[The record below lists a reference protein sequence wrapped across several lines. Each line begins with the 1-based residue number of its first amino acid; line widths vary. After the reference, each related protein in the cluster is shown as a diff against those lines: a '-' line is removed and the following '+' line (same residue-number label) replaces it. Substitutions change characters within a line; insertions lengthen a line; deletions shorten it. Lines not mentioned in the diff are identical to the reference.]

1 MLSSWSKTSFAFVTS
16 WLPLLLLLSVE
27 SSDGG
32 NFSIVAESKMA
43 PLRILLVVG
52 CLLVV
57 VIVIGVEAAG
67 GPASS
72 SSSPSSDIVM
82 PGIAGVVIVPEA
94 RMSSEA
100 AIVAVI
106 YAREPPL
113 AFETMATPPVKMT
126 LPHKVLKG

>member
-57 VIVIGVEAAG
+57 VVVIGVEAAG

-72 SSSPSSDIVM
+72 SSSSSDIVM

-113 AFETMATPPVKMT
+113 AFETMATPVKMT

>member
-43 PLRILLVVG
+43 PLRILLVVR

-57 VIVIGVEAAG
+57 VVIGVEAAG

-72 SSSPSSDIVM
+72 SSSSDIVM

>member
-72 SSSPSSDIVM
+72 SSDIVM

>member
-72 SSSPSSDIVM
+72 SSPSSDIVM
-82 PGIAGVVIVPEA
+82 PGTAGVVIVPEA

-113 AFETMATPPVKMT
+113 AFETMATPVKMT

>member
-57 VIVIGVEAAG
+57 VVVIGVEAAG

-113 AFETMATPPVKMT
+113 AFETMATPVKMT

>member
-72 SSSPSSDIVM
+72 SSDIVM

-113 AFETMATPPVKMT
+113 AFETMATPVKMT

>member
-57 VIVIGVEAAG
+57 VVVVIGVEAAG

-72 SSSPSSDIVM
+72 SSSDIVM

-94 RMSSEA
+94 RMSSAA

>member
-57 VIVIGVEAAG
+57 VVIGVEAAG

-72 SSSPSSDIVM
+72 SSDIVM

-106 YAREPPL
+106 YAREPLL
-113 AFETMATPPVKMT
+113 AFRCWLHP
-126 LPHKVLKG
+126 